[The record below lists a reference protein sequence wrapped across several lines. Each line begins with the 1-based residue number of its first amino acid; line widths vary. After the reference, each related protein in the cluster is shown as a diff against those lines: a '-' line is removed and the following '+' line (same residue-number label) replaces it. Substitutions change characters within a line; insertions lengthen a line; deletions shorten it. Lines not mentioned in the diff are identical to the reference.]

1 MKISR
6 VIIKNYRNLK
16 SVEVDLGNIVTLIGE
31 NNSGKS
37 NFLRA
42 LSIPLLSDDS
52 GTSKRLSWY
61 DINREAKEAYYSFLN
76 ENKDHILDGSLPV
89 EQFLHALPEVTIKLY
104 FQPNEDE
111 HYDVSEI
118 LCEDETGHWV
128 GGICYRYYI
137 SKPEELLKR
146 VRHILSSDSYNQRTQ
161 MSPFCRWNCSPFQ

>member
-89 EQFLHALPEVTIKLY
+89 EQFLHALPEVTIAA
-104 FQPNEDE
+104 
-111 HYDVSEI
+111 
-118 LCEDETGHWV
+118 
-128 GGICYRYYI
+128 
-137 SKPEELLKR
+137 
-146 VRHILSSDSYNQRTQ
+146 
-161 MSPFCRWNCSPFQ
+161 

>member
-52 GTSKRLSWY
+52 GISKRLSWY
-61 DINREAKEAYYSFLN
+61 DINREIKEDYYSFLN
-76 ENKDHILDGSLPV
+76 ENKDHILDGSLMV
-89 EQFLHALPEVTIKLY
+89 E
-104 FQPNEDE
+104 
-111 HYDVSEI
+111 
-118 LCEDETGHWV
+118 
-128 GGICYRYYI
+128 
-137 SKPEELLKR
+137 
-146 VRHILSSDSYNQRTQ
+146 
-161 MSPFCRWNCSPFQ
+161 